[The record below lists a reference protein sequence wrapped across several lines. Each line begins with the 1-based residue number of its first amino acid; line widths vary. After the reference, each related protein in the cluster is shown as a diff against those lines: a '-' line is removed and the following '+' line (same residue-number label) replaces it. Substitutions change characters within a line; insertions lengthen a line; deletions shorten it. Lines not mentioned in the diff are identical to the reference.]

1 MSCKSLRKIA
11 MKMIKVSRIMI
22 LIVILTLVGC
32 SNKSQDTRDNITET
46 EALNIVFNEIVAD
59 ATVVKY
65 EKEER

>member
-11 MKMIKVSRIMI
+11 MKMIKVSRIVI
-22 LIVILTLVGC
+22 LIVLLTLVGC

-59 ATVVKY
+59 GTAVKY